1 MEFQPEG
8 TTCKGIKEEEHI
20 VYVEG
25 REENVSKLVLLRGEM
40 GAGVGDEA
48 RGEQALD

>member
-8 TTCKGIKEEEHI
+8 TTCKGVKEEENI

-25 REENVSKLVLLRGEM
+25 REENVSRLVLLRGET
-40 GAGVGDEA
+40 GAGVGGEA